1 VAAPSLRG
9 IGKNPWFAPLKDFI
23 DQPTK
28 KKALVEF
35 RQLLYYRGSVPTKE
49 GQASIL
55 VKLLEK
61 EIARGFKFRGM
72 YRTRLRY
79 SAEGVPVRSEE
90 VIRSE
95 TGPMREDCL

>member
-1 VAAPSLRG
+1 MDSSISRREIGKDSWLVSLRE
-9 IGKNPWFAPLKDFI
+9 FV

-35 RQLLYYRGSVPTKE
+35 RQLLCYRGSVPTKE

-55 VKLLEK
+55 RELLEK
-61 EIARGFKFRGM
+61 EITRGFKSRGM

-79 SAEGVPVRSEE
+79 SVEGVPV
-90 VIRSE
+90 
-95 TGPMREDCL
+95 